1 MKVYVLELEHGKYY
15 VGKTTNVP
23 RRFKQHLSG
32 SSSIWTRMFRP
43 IRIINIIH
51 ECDGLDEDRITVKYM
66 ITHGIYNVRGGP
78 YISAKLSLQE
88 ITHIQRRIRMAMDLC
103 LICGSRWHFASKCRK
118 QYTLEEHCLV
128 CNSKTHFTEDCEFN

>member
-51 ECDGLDEDRITVKYM
+51 ECDGLDAVSYTHLTLPTKRIV
-66 ITHGIYNVRGGP
+66 
-78 YISAKLSLQE
+78 
-88 ITHIQRRIRMAMDLC
+88 
-103 LICGSRWHFASKCRK
+103 
-118 QYTLEEHCLV
+118 
-128 CNSKTHFTEDCEFN
+128 